1 MVDHLI
7 LKIIIATGL
16 PFHILV
22 PMKKWKSTTIPQMSE
37 DSEKQQEANKNTY

>member
-16 PFHILV
+16 PFHILM
-22 PMKKWKSTTIPQMSE
+22 PMKKM
-37 DSEKQQEANKNTY
+37 EAYHHPTNE